1 MSTTPNHDQ
10 DKDKTLFLHLIMMM
24 SASAMQNMGK
34 TVNPLTGKPNVDLD
48 GAAFAIDMLAMIEA
62 RTAGN
67 RSPDEDRLLK
77 TQLAT
82 LRLNFVETTADQT
95 SKTPDSQGA
104 AGESTDSKAQ
114 QAQAEPPTDSAAQQ
128 AQSSPPAAEPKEEA
142 RFHKSYG

>member
-1 MSTTPNHDQ
+1 MSSTPTDDQ
-10 DKDKTLFLHLIMMM
+10 DKNKTLFLHLIMMM

-34 TVNPLTGKPNVDLD
+34 TVNPLSGKPNIDLD

-62 RTAGN
+62 RTTGN

-82 LRLNFVETTADQT
+82 LRLNFVDTTSDRASPPPDGQGIDGESSE
-95 SKTPDSQGA
+95 SKT
-104 AGESTDSKAQ
+104 Q
-114 QAQAEPPTDSAAQQ
+114 QDQAETPDDSSANP
-128 AQSSPPAAEPKEEA
+128 AQSSPPDTAPKEEA